1 MLKNLYL
8 KKLKKDLPGWVKR
21 GWVPEQNQAA
31 ILADAA
37 GDAEP
42 SRAPLAT
49 AIMGVFLIGGG
60 IILYFAANWDGMSKL
75 LKLTLLLGAMWAAY
89 GVAFVF
95 LRNQQDLEQKMGQAL
110 LALGLLLFGAN
121 IMLVAQAFHIS
132 DRAPN
137 GILMWALG
145 ALAGA
150 WMLRSHVL
158 AFIGI
163 LLATLWTGMEV
174 ISLFSGMEPAFAP
187 WPYVVHWPFPIVW
200 AGFAW
205 LAGKNG
211 WRGAARLAA
220 MVMVWWL
227 WITFS
232 DLFGFGFSELIG
244 SSEAHFANRL
254 SFLLMAVLFLAGRR
268 AESHALTRP
277 SAATLRNTALLA
289 GIFFLYLSTLRG
301 DFAIRETVSLFVG
314 VEAGEVVVTTTS
326 AANLAALILA
336 AVGAAL
342 AWLERTRPASETE
355 RLPARLLA
363 TLAACILI
371 SAALVPWNF
380 EPPGLALAAYVA
392 VNGLFM
398 LAMAGT
404 VYGGYLAGNRTAV
417 NMGLLFF
424 ILWITALYFDTFF
437 GLMDRSL
444 FFVGAGVLLLGGGY
458 ALQRQRRRLLARM
471 AGRLE
476 AGDGP

>member
-1 MLKNLYL
+1 MLNNLYL
-8 KKLKKDLPGWVKR
+8 KRLKKDLSGWVKR
-21 GWVPEQNQAA
+21 GWVPAQHQAN
-31 ILADAA
+31 ILAEAA
-37 GDAEP
+37 GEAEA
-42 SRAPLAT
+42 SRAPLIT

-60 IILYFAANWDGMSKL
+60 VILYLAANWDGMSKL
-75 LKLTLLLGAMWAAY
+75 LKLALLLGAMWAAY
-89 GVAFVF
+89 GVAFLF
-95 LRNQQDLEQKMGQAL
+95 LRHQQDLEQKMGQAL

-132 DRAPN
+132 DRAPD
-137 GILMWALG
+137 GILMWTLG

-150 WMLRSHVL
+150 WLLRSHLL

-174 ISLFSGMEPAFAP
+174 VSLFSGIEPAFAP

-232 DLFGFGFSELIG
+232 DLFGFGLSELIG
-244 SSEAHFANRL
+244 LSVTHFANRL

-268 AESHALTRP
+268 AEIHALTRP

-289 GIFFLYLSTLRG
+289 GILFLYLSTLRG
-301 DFAIRETVSLFVG
+301 DFAIGRTAMLFGPEGGDVM
-314 VEAGEVVVTTTS
+314 TTPV
-326 AANLAALILA
+326 ANLAALVLA
-336 AVGAAL
+336 AAGLAL
-342 AWLERTRPASETE
+342 AWLEHARPAVESQ
-355 RLPARLLA
+355 RLPAPVLA
-363 TLAACILI
+363 TLAACMLV
-371 SAALVPWNF
+371 SAALVAWNF

-392 VNGLFM
+392 VNGLFL

-404 VYGGYLAGNRTAV
+404 VYGGYLTGNRMAV
-417 NMGLLFF
+417 NLGLLIFT
-424 ILWITALYFDTFF
+424 IWITWLYSDTFF

-471 AGRLE
+471 AGRVQT
-476 AGDGP
+476 GDGS

>member
-8 KKLKKDLPGWVKR
+8 KRLKKDLPGWVKR
-21 GWVPEQNQAA
+21 GWVAEQHQAA

-37 GDAEP
+37 GDAEA
-42 SRAPLAT
+42 SRAHLST
-49 AIMGVFLIGGG
+49 AIMGVLLIGGG
-60 IILYFAANWDGMSKL
+60 IILFFAANWGGMSKL
-75 LKLTLLLGAMWAAY
+75 LKLVVLLGAMWAAY

-95 LRNQQDLEQKMGQAL
+95 LRKDQDLEQKMGQAM

-121 IMLVAQAFHIS
+121 IMLVSQAFHIS

-137 GILMWALG
+137 GILMWTLG

-150 WMLRSHVL
+150 WLLRSQVL
-158 AFIGI
+158 AFSGI
-163 LLATLWTGMEV
+163 LLATLWTGMELV
-174 ISLFSGMEPAFAP
+174 SLFGGMEPAFAP
-187 WPYVVHWPFPIVW
+187 WPYVVHWPFPLVW

-205 LAGKNG
+205 LAGQNG
-211 WRGAARLAA
+211 WAGAARLAA

-232 DLFGFGFSELIG
+232 DLFGFGLSELVG
-244 SSEAHFANRL
+244 LSEAHFANRL
-254 SFLLMAVLFLAGRR
+254 SFLLMAVLYLAGRR
-268 AESHALTRP
+268 AESYVLTRP

-289 GIFFLYLSTLRG
+289 GIIFLYLSTLRG
-301 DFAIRETVSLFVG
+301 DFAIGGAATRFVPEG
-314 VEAGEVVVTTTS
+314 ASAMTAP
-326 AANLAALILA
+326 AANLAALMLA
-336 AVGAAL
+336 AAGAAL
-342 AWLERTRPASETE
+342 AWLEQARPAAGSE
-355 RLPARLLA
+355 RLPLPVLA

-392 VNGLFM
+392 VNGLFL

-404 VYGGYLAGNRTAV
+404 VYGGYLAGNRMAV
-417 NMGLLFF
+417 NLGLLFF

-444 FFVGAGVLLLGGGY
+444 FLVGAGVLLLGGGY

-471 AGRLE
+471 AGRGE
-476 AGDGP
+476 AGDRP

>member
-1 MLKNLYL
+1 MLNTLYL
-8 KKLKKDLPGWVKR
+8 KRLKKDLAGWVKR
-21 GWVPEQNQAA
+21 GWVSEQHQAA

-75 LKLTLLLGAMWAAY
+75 LKLTVLLGAMWAAY
-89 GVAFVF
+89 GLAFVF
-95 LRNQQDLEQKMGQAL
+95 LRNQQDLEQKMGQAM

-132 DRAPN
+132 DRAPH
-137 GILMWALG
+137 GILMWTLG

-150 WMLRSHVL
+150 WLLRSHVL
-158 AFIGI
+158 AFMGI

-174 ISLFSGMEPAFAP
+174 ISLFGGMEPAFAP

-232 DLFGFGFSELIG
+232 DLFGFGLSELVG
-244 SSEAHFANRL
+244 LSEAHFANRL

-268 AESHALTRP
+268 AEGPALTRP

-289 GIFFLYLSTLRG
+289 GIIFLYLSTLRG
-301 DFAIRETVSLFVG
+301 NFAIGGAATLFGAGDEGAMTTPAASL
-314 VEAGEVVVTTTS
+314 T
-326 AANLAALILA
+326 ALILA
-336 AVGAAL
+336 AAGAAL
-342 AWLERTRPASETE
+342 AWLEHIRPAAGSQ
-355 RLPARLLA
+355 RLPVPVLA
-363 TLAACILI
+363 VLVGCILI

-380 EPPGLALAAYVA
+380 APPGLALAAYVA

-404 VYGGYLAGNRTAV
+404 LYGGYLTGNRTAV

-471 AGRLE
+471 AGRVE
-476 AGDGP
+476 AGGGS